1 MIQEPDRSTPLLWA
15 RFRFSVVGAL
25 LSSPPPHGSVSA
37 ALDSLAAKTWTH
49 PVSGRDVQFAAAT
62 IARWYYTARGAQQ
75 DPVAALRRAVR
86 KDCGRVSLPAALAE
100 GLFRQYRD
108 YDFWTYQ
115 LHYDNLAARVKADAS
130 LGPLPSYSTVR
141 RYMQAHGLL
150 RKRRSASKGRPG
162 QERAAQRRERR
173 EVRSYEAQYA
183 GALWHLDFHHGSLKV
198 LTPRGQWQRPLALGI
213 LDDHSR
219 LCCHLQWYLS
229 ETAEDLVHGLSQA
242 IQKRGLPRALLTDNG
257 SAMIAEELTEGL
269 LRLGIVHELTL
280 PYSPYQN
287 GKQECFW
294 ATLEG
299 RLMAMLGGVKQ
310 LTLQW
315 LNQATQAWAEMGYN
329 RARHRELSCSP
340 VERFARATDVLRG
353 SPSSQALREAFRLQ
367 VRRRQR
373 QSDGTISLEGVRFE
387 VPARYRH
394 FRDLTV
400 RYARWDLGRVD
411 LVDPRQG
418 TILAALSPLDRQANA
433 NGQRL
438 LFPLETPAAAGDENS
453 PADRQSD
460 GQPDHPT
467 RDQPPPEQGRP
478 EPELPPLLKQI
489 LDAHAATGLPP
500 AYLPKNPP
508 ANQGEAS

>member
-1 MIQEPDRSTPLLWA
+1 MIPEPDRSTPMLWA

-25 LSSPPPHGSVSA
+25 LSSPPPHGMVHA
-37 ALDSLAAKTWTH
+37 ALQTLAAKTWTH
-49 PVSGRDVQFAAAT
+49 PVNGRDVQFSAAT

-86 KDCGRVSLPAALAE
+86 KDCGRITLPPPLADV
-100 GLFRQYRD
+100 LFRQYRD

-150 RKRRSASKGRPG
+150 RKRRSASKVRPG
-162 QERAAQRRERR
+162 QERAAHRRERR
-173 EVRSYEAQYA
+173 EVRSYEAQYV
-183 GALWHLDFHHGSLKV
+183 GALWHLDFHHSSLKV

-257 SAMIAEELTEGL
+257 SAMIAEEVTEGL
-269 LRLGIVHELTL
+269 LRLGIVQELTL

-310 LTLQW
+310 LTLEL
-315 LNQATQAWAEMGYN
+315 LNQATQAWAEMEYN
-329 RARHRELSCSP
+329 RAPHRELSCSP
-340 VERFARATDVLRG
+340 VERFARAADVLRT
-353 SPSSQALREAFRLQ
+353 SPCSQALREAFRLQ

-394 FRDLTV
+394 FRELTV
-400 RYARWDLGRVD
+400 RYARWDLSQVD

-418 TILAALSPLDRQANA
+418 TMLAALYPLDRQANA
-433 NGQRL
+433 SGQRS
-438 LFPLETPAAAGDENS
+438 LFPLEPPAAAGDKHA
-453 PADRQSD
+453 PGDRQPT
-460 GQPDHPT
+460 GQPDRPS
-467 RDQPPPEQGRP
+467 RDQQPAEPEHP
-478 EPELPPLLKQI
+478 AAELPPLLQQI
-489 LDAHAATGLPP
+489 LEAYAATGLPP

-508 ANQGEAS
+508 THQGDA